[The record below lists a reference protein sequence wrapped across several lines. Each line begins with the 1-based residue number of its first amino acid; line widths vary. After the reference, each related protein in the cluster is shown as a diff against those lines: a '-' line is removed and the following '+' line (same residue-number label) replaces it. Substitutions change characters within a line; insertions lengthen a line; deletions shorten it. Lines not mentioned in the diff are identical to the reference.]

1 MSSAGVRPA
10 READAEAIAAIHN
23 QGIAERT
30 ATFETRPTDP
40 GRVAELITHWVL
52 CLVHEGAAGVDGFAK
67 VGSYD
72 DRSHYYEGVGEATI
86 FVERGARG
94 RGVGRALLSALADAA
109 AERGFHKLVAKVIAE
124 NEASLR
130 LFRSSG
136 LRVVGTHRR
145 HGQLD
150 GEWRDVVVVERS
162 L

>member
-1 MSSAGVRPA
+1 LSPAGVRPA

-23 QGIAERT
+23 QGIAERV

-40 GRVAELITHWVL
+40 GRVEELITHWVL
-52 CLVHEGAAGVDGFAK
+52 HLVHEDAAGVNGFAK

-94 RGVGRALLSALADAA
+94 RGVGRALLNALAVAA
-109 AERGFHKLVAKVIAE
+109 AERGFHKLTAKVMAD
-124 NEASLR
+124 NEPSLR
-130 LFRSSG
+130 LFAACGFRT
-136 LRVVGTHRR
+136 VGTHHR
-145 HGQLD
+145 HGRLE
-150 GEWRDVVVVERS
+150 GEWKDVVVLERS